1 MPLELIAATVLL
13 PVTVMVAVAVLWS
26 AVGLT
31 NQVIGAVAPART
43 GGLDRG
49 SAYFRPLDPNEVLP
63 IPEPSFHHTP
73 VSVLGAA
80 VLTLGLGYIAGF
92 LLLAWEVAATVRPI
106 SAGEVFVRMSGTN
119 FLLALVPVFLLL
131 KARVLCGL
139 LRTSYPRAVGVVVS
153 EVVIWA
159 ILGLTAASGLLLAGF
174 PVPSWL

>member
-1 MPLELIAATVLL
+1 MPLELIAAVVLL

-31 NQVIGAVAPART
+31 NQVIGAVAPVRP
-43 GGLDRG
+43 GNLDRG
-49 SAYFRPLDPNEVLP
+49 SAYFRPLDPNEVQA
-63 IPEPSFHHTP
+63 IPEPAFYHTLVAVP
-73 VSVLGAA
+73 GAA
-80 VLTLGLGYIAGF
+80 ILTLGIGYIAGF

-106 SAGEVFVRMSGTN
+106 SAGEVFVRMSTTN
-119 FLLALVPVFLLL
+119 FLLALVPLFLLL

-139 LRTSYPRAVGVVVS
+139 LRTSYPRSVGVVAS

-159 ILGLTAASGLLLAGF
+159 ILGLTAAGGLLLAGF